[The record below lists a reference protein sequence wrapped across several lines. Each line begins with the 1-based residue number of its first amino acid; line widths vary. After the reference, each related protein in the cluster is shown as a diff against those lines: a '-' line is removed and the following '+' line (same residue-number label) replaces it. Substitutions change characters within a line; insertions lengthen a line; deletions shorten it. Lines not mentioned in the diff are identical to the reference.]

1 MDDHLSEEDVKPAL
15 GALSQLLDYSSD
27 SDVQVIEVDHPPLHA
42 VVPPSKSITNEEV
55 VRSFLDEL
63 LFHDVIQGLSHIKTE
78 PVNESK
84 VADEVQV
91 IDFNPLEYRP
101 IKRELIWDEESLA
114 ESVCSVV
121 SSSTS
126 SSSSSDSDEAD
137 AGDDDDQALIRPKG
151 PAQPLKTKKEKLHVD
166 LPPIEDLQISVP
178 AQECVQLG
186 TIITTVDDLVVVK
199 AFPSTPAIDID
210 SVLFLE
216 GGTQALGKVFDV
228 FGPVSQPF
236 YSVRFN
242 SGDHIKEK
250 AIKIDSPVFY
260 APRTEYANFV
270 FVEQLRKLKGTDA
283 SWRHDE
289 EPPVHKLDFS
299 DDEEEIRLKREAK
312 QKKLGS
318 LPMNQHSQVP
328 RKKPCSTPSNPFYR
342 QQKRYNPRDFG
353 PIRWN
358 SHPVVPTYSPSVPP
372 PNSHGPRHWGPQYPP
387 QHPTSNYD
395 AQNQWEGVMRPPA
408 FSVPP
413 PSLPATAHSNSPSV
427 FNAFYY
433 GQQSV
438 MQSNHQSPL
447 GPPPPPPPGH

>member
-1 MDDHLSEEDVKPAL
+1 MMDDHLSEEDIKPAF

-27 SDVQVIEVDHPPLHA
+27 SDIEEIEVDKPASSMKP
-42 VVPPSKSITNEEV
+42 ITNEDV
-55 VRSFLDEL
+55 VKSFLEEL

-78 PVNESK
+78 PVDESNE
-84 VADEVQV
+84 ADEVQV
-91 IDFNPLEYRP
+91 IKFNPLEYRP
-101 IKRELIWDEESLA
+101 IKRELIWEEESLA
-114 ESVCSVV
+114 ESVCSV
-121 SSSTS
+121 S
-126 SSSSSDSDEAD
+126 SSSSSSSTPSDSDDAD
-137 AGDDDDQALIRPKG
+137 EDDDDSGLIKPKG
-151 PAQPLKTKKEKLHVD
+151 PAQPLKTKREKLHVD
-166 LPPIEDLQISVP
+166 LPPIEDLQINVP

-199 AFPSTPAIDID
+199 AFPNTPAIDID

-228 FGPVSQPF
+228 FGPVCQPF

-250 AIKIDSPVFY
+250 DIKIDSPVFY

-270 FVEQLRKLKGTDA
+270 FVEHLRKLKGTDA

-289 EPPVHKLDFS
+289 EPPVHKLEFS
-299 DDEEEIRLKREAK
+299 DDEEEIRRKREAK

-318 LPMNQHSQVP
+318 LPMNQHHQVP
-328 RKKPCSTPSNPFYR
+328 RKKPCTTPGNNPFYR
-342 QQKRYNPRDFG
+342 QQRRYNPRDFG

-372 PNSHGPRHWGPQYPP
+372 PNSNGPRHWGPQYPP
-387 QHPTSNYD
+387 QHT
-395 AQNQWEGVMRPPA
+395 QNQWSSAMRPPA

-413 PSLPATAHSNSPSV
+413 PSLPVASHSQSNGPSV

-438 MQSNHQSPL
+438 MQSQRNSPL
-447 GPPPPPPPGH
+447 GPPPPPPPAGQ